1 MSESLWLREA
11 PAARW
16 PDAESGSCELLV
28 IGAGLAGAS
37 AALHARAR
45 GVDALVVE
53 RDAPGRGA
61 SGRNAGFVL
70 AAHVFEYP
78 DIRARIGAD
87 AARDLMALSRR
98 NHARLKERFAA
109 AAEHAPSGSAM
120 LSMEGDEAEA
130 RVLEEAA
137 ELLRQDGARCHFT
150 APHPALR
157 GFASQLVLPDDAQL
171 HPGKLVRAMSAEI
184 ERGVRG
190 HVDAIEGGVARIGEA
205 EIRFERA
212 LICTNAHA
220 AQLVPALEGVVTA
233 QRAQML
239 ATAPVTP
246 TLQMPMYANW
256 GYDYFRQ
263 RPDGVVLMGGRRHLF
278 RESEATDSLA
288 PTEEVQASLERY
300 VAAHLP
306 FAAGAPITDRWAGTM
321 GFSPDELP
329 LLGRAPGMAP
339 AVHVLAGFTGH
350 GLGLATALAE
360 FAVDVITG
368 HASAEDARMARHFDA
383 ARFSA

>member
-11 PAARW
+11 PSARW
-16 PDAESGSCELLV
+16 PDASSDRCELLV
-28 IGAGLAGAS
+28 IGAGLAGCS
-37 AALHARAR
+37 AALHAQAR
-45 GVDALVVE
+45 GVDVLVVE
-53 RDAPGRGA
+53 RDGPGRGA

-87 AARDLMALSRR
+87 GARDLMTLSRR

-109 AAEHAPSGSAM
+109 AADHAPSGAAM
-120 LSMEGDEAEA
+120 LSMDGDAEEA
-130 RVLEEAA
+130 RVLSEAA
-137 ELLRQDGARCHFT
+137 DLLAQDGVRCHFT

-157 GFASQLVLPDDAQL
+157 GFASQLVLPGDAQL
-171 HPGKLVRAMSAEI
+171 HPARLVRAMSAEI
-184 ERGVRG
+184 RRGVRG
-190 HVDAIEGGVARIGEA
+190 RVDALEDGVARVGAA
-205 EIRFERA
+205 EVAFERA

-220 AQLVPALEGVVTA
+220 AELVPALSGVVTP

-239 ATAPVTP
+239 ATAPVAP
-246 TLQMPMYANW
+246 TLEMPMYANW

-263 RPDGVVLMGGRRHLF
+263 RADGAVLVGGRRHLF
-278 RESEATDSLA
+278 RDDEATDSLA
-288 PTEEVQASLERY
+288 PSDAVQAALEAY
-300 VAAHLP
+300 LEAHLP

-329 LLGRAPGMAP
+329 LLGPAPGLP
-339 AVHVLAGFTGH
+339 DRVHVLAGFTGH

-360 FAVDVITG
+360 LAVDLLTG
-368 HASAEDARMARHFDA
+368 AASADDARMARLFDP
-383 ARFSA
+383 AR